1 MKATTQC
8 GHRVSIDA
16 AESTVSDEQLL
27 VRYRDSGDRDLFAQ
41 LVGRYEQELYSYLR
55 RYLDDADMA
64 QDVFQAAFLQVHL
77 KSHQF
82 DDSRR
87 FRPWLYTIATNQAI
101 DAQRRNKKHRSVSLD
116 GVSRG
121 DEEVGTLINLLES
134 SEVDP
139 ADQVDLE
146 ECRKLVRES
155 LASLPDHLRSVI
167 TLVYYQGFKY
177 REAAEVLAIPVGT
190 VKSRMHAALQKLT
203 ELWHGTQPGVEY
215 IRCVTN

>member
-1 MKATTQC
+1 MKAITSR
-8 GHRVSIDA
+8 GNRLSINA
-16 AESTVSDEQLL
+16 AEPTVSDEQLL
-27 VRYRDSGDRDLFAQ
+27 VRYRENGDRDLFTQ

-55 RYLDDADMA
+55 RYLDDAEMA

-82 DDSRR
+82 DSSRR

-121 DEEVGTLINLLES
+121 NEEVGTLINLLES

-139 ADQVDLE
+139 LDQVDLE
-146 ECRKLVRES
+146 ECRKMVRES

-177 REAAEVLAIPVGT
+177 REAADVLAIPVGT
-190 VKSRMHAALQKLT
+190 VKSRMHAALQKLN
-203 ELWHGTQPGVEY
+203 ESWHDKQP
-215 IRCVTN
+215 